1 MLLYACIGL
10 ITLLLAL
17 LTVTLLFRRRYP
29 GYMKGLYNEL
39 RYATLKE
46 HKNLFTVI
54 QYWQRYMSY
63 LQFDAKTG
71 IYNFELTDQS
81 RMNGYL
87 RGTIE
92 YHRGHFA
99 EAIALIEQD
108 IRSRGENEQKL
119 FWLAMCYLRQA
130 EAENCLRHLN
140 AVAELDGM
148 HQTTSQCHSRQGL
161 CCLPLTHHHTRPEY
175 SRSAAKLFEQLLTRY
190 DKHNCLYR
198 WLLNFCYMTVG
209 GFPQDVPPAY
219 VARDDF
225 IETFYGEAQNAIQD
239 KYAYLVLEEQA
250 HELGVDVLQAGRGVA
265 VEDFD
270 NDGYLDL
277 IVTDSYGELRYFQND
292 RGRRFIDRTKEV
304 GLAGV
309 KQAFI
314 ITAAD
319 YDNDGWMDLFVSRPF
334 GTFALFKNNGDGT
347 FTDVT
352 ASSGLL
358 DGKSN
363 NNEIAATWVSAW
375 GDVNNDGYLDLFLAQ
390 WGFKMPFV
398 KGILKKPRMDS
409 KLFIY
414 ENGRF
419 VDRTEE
425 YGLKDIVEDQY
436 FIGAAFGDY
445 DGDGYPDLFLTS
457 PLRNTSVLL
466 KNVEGK
472 RFERTNLVPRT
483 EGGFVCCFLDINHD
497 GRLDIFQSGFGDA
510 RTNTELTVFGKH
522 RDRYRSCHSTIFM
535 QDAQGRFQDRHDLFD
550 LPMSTMGASYGDINN
565 DGLFDFYL
573 GTGTPEGWFILPNL
587 FYMSEADGTK
597 FAGRMTNISMLHG
610 LSTIQK
616 GHGIVFFDFNNDGL
630 EDVYSSLGG
639 MWPGDV
645 WRGQLFVNKS
655 KTSNSWVKFRL
666 RGRQTN
672 RFGVGATLKVV
683 GENAAGHEIVRY
695 CHIDNKTGFG
705 SAPYLAHVGLMDAV
719 RVKTVEVY
727 WPVTRQWRAYSAQLG
742 VLNLLDE
749 AEGHQLLARGQCLRE
764 ELAQVESHP

>member
-1 MLLYACIGL
+1 MLLYASIVL
-10 ITLLLAL
+10 IILLLAI
-17 LTVTLLFRRRYP
+17 LTTILFFCLRYP
-29 GYMKGLYNEL
+29 GFMKGLYNEL

-46 HKNLFTVI
+46 HKNLLTLI
-54 QYWQRYMSY
+54 RYWQQYMGY
-63 LQFDAKTG
+63 LQFDTNSG
-71 IYNFELTDQS
+71 IYNFESTDQS
-81 RMNGYL
+81 GMNDYL

-99 EAIALIEQD
+99 EAISLIEQD
-108 IRSRGENEQKL
+108 ISSRGENEQKL

-140 AVAELDGM
+140 AGAELDGTHHTM
-148 HQTTSQCHSRQGL
+148 SHCHCRQGL
-161 CCLPLTHHHTRPEY
+161 CCLPLTHHHTRPEF
-175 SRSAAKLFEQLLTRY
+175 SLSAAKLFEQLLDRY
-190 DKHNCLYR
+190 DSNNYLYR

-219 VARDDF
+219 APHDDF
-225 IETFYGEAQNAIQD
+225 IETFYGKSGNAIQG
-239 KYAYLVLEEQA
+239 KYSYLVLEEQA
-250 HELGVDVLQAGRGVA
+250 RELGVDVLQTGRGVA

-277 IVTDSYGELRYFQND
+277 IVTDSYGELKYFKND
-292 RGRRFIDRTKEV
+292 RGTRFIDRTKEV
-304 GLAGV
+304 GLSGV

-363 NNEIAATWVSAW
+363 DDEIAATWVSAW
-375 GDVNNDGYLDLFLAQ
+375 SDVNNDGYLDLFLAQ

-398 KGILKKPRMDS
+398 NGILSKPRMDS

-425 YGLKDIVEDQY
+425 YGLKDVVKDQY
-436 FIGAAFGDY
+436 FIGATFGDY

-510 RTNTELTVFGKH
+510 RTNTELAVFGKN
-522 RDRYRSCHSTIFM
+522 RDRYRSSHSTIFI
-535 QDAQGRFQDRHDLFD
+535 QDAQGRFQDRHDFFD

-565 DGLFDFYL
+565 DGLYDFYL

-587 FYMSEADGTK
+587 FYVSEADGTK

-610 LSTIQK
+610 LGTIQK

-639 MWPGDV
+639 MWPGDP
-645 WRGQLFVNKS
+645 WRSQLFVNKS

-683 GENAAGHEIVRY
+683 GENAAGQEIVRY
-695 CHIDNKTGFG
+695 CQIDNKTGFG
-705 SAPYLAHVGLMDAV
+705 SSPYLAHVGLMDAV

-727 WPVTRQWRAYSAQLG
+727 WPVIQQWRAYSAQLG
-742 VLNLLDE
+742 DLNLLDE
-749 AEGHQLLARGQCLRE
+749 AEGCQLVAKGGCLRE
-764 ELAQVESHP
+764 ELAPVESHP